1 MSDDLKLQLILEAVN
16 KTGVAFDQLKRDLTA
31 ATGGTANLGNQGD
44 VAGKKMAEG
53 MEKAR
58 NQVGLLGGGLTALAG
73 RFLVLELGITHIG
86 RQLNKLVFEFNATLE
101 TAELGIAA
109 ALMTNMEYSDRMTGK
124 VLESEEALKA
134 ARSEAAGLMKQLQS
148 DNLKTIATTEQLV
161 RAFQETLPVA
171 MARGFDTRQAR
182 EFTLAVVQAAGVV
195 GVSLDMLAEETR
207 SMLTGAIDPRTSR
220 IATVL
225 GLRNEDVRE
234 VMGNADA
241 LFNLLM
247 KRLGSYSALGE
258 VSQKTWAGAWSNML
272 DLMKMVS
279 AEASKPLFTRV
290 RDELA
295 GVNDQILEI
304 DEATGQIG
312 FTPEFSQSLAHM
324 QVGVEGLTDLIF
336 ELGEVT
342 ADMGGD
348 ALTDWLEVV
357 GVIGRAFSLMSD
369 AVEKARELAGLAPE
383 MPPIVAGP
391 LSAAAALSRQVRG
404 MMGAGENYAGVPIAM
419 PERPAPTGT
428 PKPRA
433 DNDAATA
440 AEKEAE
446 KAAKAAAKLAEQW
459 EKTRAAMALD
469 VEKLGLDKY
478 EARIADLTAKA
489 ADLREQFGAKGE
501 IDTWLQAMIRE
512 VNSDKLTDTL
522 AAAKGL
528 AEEMAKEMREAADKA
543 RAAAEAERAAR
554 ENALNLRLAEIDLA
568 ERTGQIDSGAALR
581 ERLTLNQE
589 LLDLQEAHLAQL
601 DKLGDASA
609 WYAQADAVNATRLNL
624 VDLNDELLRQTGTFS
639 EGWKRGLDD
648 YVANADTAFEQAEGL
663 AKRAAEGME
672 SAFSDFFFDAFRG
685 ELTSLADY
693 LDAFLQAVQRAMSD
707 MLAQQ
712 AASSIASMVSGFFS
726 PAGGGS
732 TYQANIDYGAFSLRH
747 DGGPVLPRFHTG
759 GLLPDEVPI
768 IAQTGERVL
777 SREQNATFDRLA
789 QFLDRGGAGGG
800 MNVQVVNNTG
810 TAASGRAERSQS
822 NNGDILRIVLDK
834 VDSAIGEGRFDKSLG
849 VVYGLRRSGVPR

>member
-16 KTGVAFDQLKRDLTA
+16 KTGQAFDTLKRDLNA
-31 ATGGTANLGNQGD
+31 ATGGASNLGNQGD
-44 VAGKKMAEG
+44 AAGRKIDEGMRRAGKE
-53 MEKAR
+53 
-58 NQVGLLGGGLTALAG
+58 VGLLGGGVTALVG
-73 RFLVLELGITHIG
+73 KFLVLGVGISQIG

-109 ALMTNMEYSDRMTGK
+109 ALMTNMEYADRMTGK
-124 VLESEEALKA
+124 VLEGEAAMKA

-171 MARGFDTRQAR
+171 MAKGFDTRQAR

-195 GVSLDMLAEETR
+195 GVSLDQLAEETR

-234 VMGNADA
+234 VMDNADA
-241 LFNLLM
+241 LFDLLM
-247 KRLGSYSALGE
+247 KHLASHSALGD
-258 VSQKTWAGAWSNML
+258 VSQKTWRGAWSNML
-272 DLMKMVS
+272 DLTKMVS
-279 AEASKPLFTRV
+279 AEASKPMFTRV

-295 GVNDQILEI
+295 GVNEKILEI

-312 FTPEFSQSLAHM
+312 FSPEFSRSLEEI
-324 QVGVEGLTDLIF
+324 QVGVEGLTDLLF

-342 ADMGGD
+342 ADLGGNS
-348 ALTDWLEVV
+348 LRDWLEVV
-357 GVIGRAFSLMSD
+357 GVIGRAVSLMSD

-383 MPPIVAGP
+383 MPPIVTGP
-391 LSAAAALSRQVRG
+391 LSAVAAISRQVRG
-404 MMGAGENYAGVPIAM
+404 MMASRENYAGVPIAM
-419 PERPAPTGT
+419 PERPNSTGT
-428 PKPRA
+428 AKPRV
-433 DNDAATA
+433 DNEAAKA
-440 AEKEAE
+440 AED
-446 KAAKAAAKLAEQW
+446 AAKAAAKLAEQW
-459 EKTRAAMALD
+459 DKTKASMALE

-478 EARIADLTAKA
+478 QARIADLTAKA
-489 ADLREQFGAKGE
+489 ADLRDQFGAKGE
-501 IDTWLQAMIRE
+501 IDTWLEAMTRE

-589 LLDLQEAHLAQL
+589 LLDLQETHLAQL

-648 YVANADTAFEQAEGL
+648 YVANADTAFEQAEAL

-707 MLAQQ
+707 MMAQQ
-712 AASSIASMVSGFFS
+712 AASSIASMVSGLFTPS
-726 PAGGGS
+726 GGGS
-732 TYQANIDYGAFSLRH
+732 TYQANINYGAFSVKH

-849 VVYGLRRSGVPR
+849 VVYGLRRTGVPR